1 MVNALHAF
9 GLAIGWMD
17 ILGVLVFELM
27 IFYFMCSRAAQEA
40 PNDAE
45 VPPDEGVVKQQ
56 RKPLTGLFGPRYLK
70 DSTKTW
76 IFWAYLFLLN
86 VWIVVTFLMIAGITW
101 VSAFWNIFNYPPC
114 RSLHSQ
120 QKPELMICWLI
131 WCVGG
136 IFLDVFF
143 VLWWCIELCAGDAI
157 EALTNIIISLL
168 TMIIEFGFIF
178 VIFTIYTNLSSAP
191 NENVKDSGLFL
202 IVKNA
207 MDPSQWIRMLFA

>member
-1 MVNALHAF
+1 MVNSLHAF

-27 IFYFMCSRAAQEA
+27 IFYLMRSRAAQEA

-45 VPPDEGVVKQQ
+45 VPPDEGVVRQQ
-56 RKPLTGLFGPRYLK
+56 RKHLTGLFGPRYLK

-76 IFWAYLFLLN
+76 VFWAYLFLLN

-101 VSAFWNIFNYPPC
+101 
-114 RSLHSQ
+114 H
-120 QKPELMICWLI
+120 KPELMICWLV

-178 VIFTIYTNLSSAP
+178 VIFTIYTNLSNAP
-191 NENVKDSGLFL
+191 DENVKDSGLFL

-207 MDPSQWIRMLFA
+207 MDPSQWIRILFA

>member
-101 VSAFWNIFNYPPC
+101 
-114 RSLHSQ
+114 